1 MKGRV
6 KQGFALYPNETF
18 WNETSHIRDEVGL
31 QFFLCEIGDHLVTW
45 KVADFHLHYIRLLFF
60 FFQQKV
66 ILLFP
71 SNQPWLFN
79 NNKFIGFPEVF
90 LKLRRLVTSVQWIT
104 NLTLVFLVSLLRSLA
119 FTRPL
124 PINLQ
129 IWLTESLQF

>member
-6 KQGFALYPNETF
+6 KQGFALHPNETF

-79 NNKFIGFPEVF
+79 NNKFIGFPKEF